1 MSWSRALSGL
11 SVLPL
16 AVSLAWAS
24 AGTAL
29 VAECEPSD
37 GLSTCVDSDQLW
49 VRPGNGLFLTG
60 GGSTT
65 TPEGSVSFGLTTSYA
80 RRPLVLLAQ
89 GADLDPREV
98 FVIDNLVTSTFTF
111 ALGVTDRL
119 ELLAA
124 LPVTFFHDGA
134 GYFALR
140 GSDAALTRSVMRD
153 PRFGFQYAFLARD
166 RVADA
171 SGFGL
176 SARFELGMPFGDEAQ
191 FAGVRGGTFV
201 PAVAASYRMAPFE
214 AKLEAEARIRR
225 EESIANVV
233 YGTQIGVT
241 AGVSVEVYEPLG
253 VSFAAEAFAL
263 PVVASQGDGAEA
275 LVPAEWLASA
285 RIAPLFAGDL
295 YIQAGA
301 GSALPFTSS
310 NATAPQLRAALTL
323 AYAPRGLDSDRDR
336 VLDRD
341 DGCLLE
347 AEDRDGFQDQDG
359 CPDPDNDGDGVAD
372 LADRCRDDAET
383 SDGFEDEDGCPDLD
397 DDEDGIPDVDDAC
410 RNDREDED
418 GFEDDDGCPDLDNDA
433 DGVLDGADACP
444 RDAEDRDGFQ
454 DEDGCPELDNDADGV
469 PDGADKCPRDRED
482 RDGFQDDDGCPD
494 PDNDADGLP
503 DGSDR
508 CPLEAET
515 LDGTAD
521 EDGCPEPGAKS
532 VLRVR
537 SDGVV
542 ELLPVVDFPKGRADV
557 TPALTRIAKVV
568 ATLARAEGR
577 RVVIEGHGDGP
588 GPAGERLGLS
598 RAQSF
603 KRALVREG
611 LGEDLVTAVSGD
623 AVGARVKGA
632 HLDLTLAPRDEAE

>member
-16 AVSLAWAS
+16 TLSLAWAS

-29 VAECEPSD
+29 AADCDPSD
-37 GLSTCVDSDQLW
+37 GLSTCIDSDQLW
-49 VRPGNGLFLTG
+49 VRPGSSLFLTG
-60 GGSTT
+60 GGSQT
-65 TPEGSVSFGLTTSYA
+65 TPEGTFAFGLTTSYA

-89 GADLDPREV
+89 GADVDPREI
-98 FVIDNLVTSTFTF
+98 FVIDNLVTTTFTF

-134 GYFALR
+134 GYFSLR
-140 GSDAALTRSVMRD
+140 GSDAALSRSVIRD
-153 PRFGFQYAFLARD
+153 PRVGFQYAFLARE

-176 SARFELGMPFGDEAQ
+176 SGRFELAMPFGDETQ

-201 PAVAASYRMAPFE
+201 PAVAASYRLAPFE

-225 EESIANVV
+225 EESITNVV
-233 YGTQIGVT
+233 FGTQVGVT
-241 AGVSVEVYEPLG
+241 AGVNVEVYEPLG
-253 VSFAAEAFAL
+253 VSIAAEAFAL
-263 PVVASQGDGAEA
+263 PVVVAQGDGASP

-295 YIQAGA
+295 YFQAGA
-301 GSALPFTSS
+301 GTAIPLSSS
-310 NATAPQLRAALTL
+310 NATAPQLRAALTM

-359 CPDPDNDGDGVAD
+359 CADPDNDGDGVLD
-372 LADRCRDDAET
+372 VSDRCRDDAET
-383 SDGFEDEDGCPDLD
+383 NDGFEDEDGCPDLD
-397 DDEDGIPDVDDAC
+397 DDKDGIPDESDAC

-418 GFEDDDGCPDLDNDA
+418 GFEDEDGCPDPDNDGDEITDRA
-433 DGVLDGADACP
+433 DTCP
-444 RDAEDRDGFQ
+444 RDREDKDGFQ
-454 DEDGCPELDNDADGV
+454 DEDGCPELDNDADGIQ
-469 PDGADKCPRDRED
+469 DGADKCPRDRED
-482 RDGFQDDDGCPD
+482 KDGFQDEDGCPEL
-494 PDNDADGLP
+494 DNDLDGLV
-503 DGSDR
+503 DARDK

-515 LDGTAD
+515 LDGTTD

-532 VLRVR
+532 VLRLR
-537 SDGVV
+537 GDGVV
-542 ELLPVVDFPKGRADV
+542 ELLPVANFARGRADL
-557 TPALTRIAKVV
+557 TPALTQIARVV
-568 ATLARAEGR
+568 AGLARAERR
-577 RVVIEGHGDGP
+577 RVVIEGHGDTEGA
-588 GPAGERLGLS
+588 GGERLGLS
-598 RAQSF
+598 RAQAF

-611 LGEDLVTAVSGD
+611 LTDDQVTAVSGD
-623 AVGARVKGA
+623 ALGARVKGA
-632 HLDLTLAPRDEAE
+632 HLDLTLAPRDDAE

>member
-1 MSWSRALSGL
+1 
-11 SVLPL
+11 L

-29 VAECEPSD
+29 AAECEPSD

-454 DEDGCPELDNDADGV
+454 DEDGCPELDNDADGIADNV
-469 PDGADKCPRDRED
+469 DNCRNEPEDPDT
-482 RDGFQDDDGCPD
+482 FQDTDGCPD
-494 PDNDADGLP
+494 NDNDQDTVADLVDQCPNEAGPVDRQGCPPVFQHLEVTRHGVRFQVEFDFDRATLRP
-503 DGSDR
+503 NATATLDEVVQFLQQAQNRALRYEVGGHTSSEGSVRHNDDLSR
-508 CPLEAET
+508 RRALTVRSYLASHGIEAERLTSRGYGARLPLESNRTNE
-515 LDGTAD
+515 G
-521 EDGCPEPGAKS
+521 
-532 VLRVR
+532 RQR
-537 SDGVV
+537 NRRV
-542 ELLPVVDFPKGRADV
+542 ELNEIDAQGR
-557 TPALTRIAKVV
+557 
-568 ATLARAEGR
+568 
-577 RVVIEGHGDGP
+577 
-588 GPAGERLGLS
+588 
-598 RAQSF
+598 
-603 KRALVREG
+603 LVQ
-611 LGEDLVTAVSGD
+611 
-623 AVGARVKGA
+623 
-632 HLDLTLAPRDEAE
+632 